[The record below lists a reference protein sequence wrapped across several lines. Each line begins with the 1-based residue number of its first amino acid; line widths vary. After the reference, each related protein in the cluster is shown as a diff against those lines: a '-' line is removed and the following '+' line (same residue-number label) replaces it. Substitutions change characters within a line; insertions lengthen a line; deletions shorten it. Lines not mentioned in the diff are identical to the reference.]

1 MNGTEPSGADSPV
14 SHQQRI
20 TLGCVRRFT
29 QREGYPVS
37 LAAG

>member
-1 MNGTEPSGADSPV
+1 MNGIEPSGPEGPTSY
-14 SHQQRI
+14 QRQNI
-20 TLGCVRRFT
+20 LRFVRRFT